1 MLRLLAESGLCAKVL
16 GSSPC
21 SWGGFAAPRAWRQP
35 WGGAGGPACPAVP
48 PSGTPAL
55 LGQGAPAQPAAK
67 HPGKASFY
75 ISPLILLQLVSHSPF
90 WSPSQGKGTQ
100 DQVLPGPGCS
110 KSSPPIPRYVYA
122 PRRARKR
129 REKAP
134 TLLSVYFQ
142 TQPAEQHSCLGVLCV
157 RGSFPQGLGHP
168 GDRSCTHPRQGTG
181 KAGRGGWADTSNGA
195 RSCPFGACGP
205 GGKLRFLVTS
215 WGQGLLSCNAS
226 KKQVCWLSKL
236 HLLLELSLEEQLQN

>member
-1 MLRLLAESGLCAKVL
+1 MVQQPQEGRKTKLKRCLKLPFKASPGRWTTPARSARFAQAPGRVRPSCQGFGVFL
-16 GSSPC
+16 GSPC

-55 LGQGAPAQPAAK
+55 LGQGAPAQPAAN

-90 WSPSQGKGTQ
+90 WSPSQEKGRQ
-100 DQVLPGPGCS
+100 HPPGPGCS

-134 TLLSVYFQ
+134 TLLSGYFQ
-142 TQPAEQHSCLGVLCV
+142 TQPAEQHSCLGVPCV
-157 RGSFPQGLGHP
+157 HGSFPQGLGHP
-168 GDRSCTHPRQGTG
+168 GDCSCTHPRQGTG
-181 KAGRGGWADTSNGA
+181 KAGRGGWPDTSNGA

-205 GGKLRFLVTS
+205 GGKL
-215 WGQGLLSCNAS
+215 
-226 KKQVCWLSKL
+226 
-236 HLLLELSLEEQLQN
+236 